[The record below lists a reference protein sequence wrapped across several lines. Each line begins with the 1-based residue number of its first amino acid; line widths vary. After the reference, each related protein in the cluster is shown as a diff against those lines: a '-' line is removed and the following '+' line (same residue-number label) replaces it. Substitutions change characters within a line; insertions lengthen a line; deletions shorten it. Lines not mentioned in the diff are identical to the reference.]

1 MAYGLMGLADSV
13 ENRSRGGLRQAA
25 DFEQQRNR
33 MNDQIDAADSAQK
46 KSTAATVAGL
56 GLDKA
61 LTSYYSGAE
70 TAATAAK
77 ATEGAATTAEIAA
90 SLEGG
95 AAVAETAATTAEIAA
110 ALETTAVAGTTT
122 AAAGTGTAVAG
133 AAVAPAAAG
142 AGAAAGGATTAGLA
156 LGPVGWTALAGL
168 ALYSFL

>member
-110 ALETTAVAGTTT
+110 ALEGTAAAGATT
-122 AAAGTGTAVAG
+122 AAAGGTTAAVTGGATVAG
-133 AAVAPAAAG
+133 G
-142 AGAAAGGATTAGLA
+142 ATAAGGATTAGLA

>member
-110 ALETTAVAGTTT
+110 ALEGGTAAAGATT
-122 AAAGTGTAVAG
+122 AAAGGTTAAVTGGATVAG
-133 AAVAPAAAG
+133 G
-142 AGAAAGGATTAGLA
+142 ATAAGGATTAGLA
-156 LGPVGWTALAGL
+156 LGPVGWAALAGL